1 MLVGRVFVA
10 AFLRLR
16 KSISDAIEADKQTLL
31 HEEFTMATKQEISGK
46 WNSIVGSVKKKY
58 GEITDNE
65 LKQVEGDLDKL
76 AGLVQQ
82 KTGQSRDQI
91 EAYFDECCASADS
104 VMGQVANY
112 ASEAGQTIRDGY
124 DATAEQA
131 RRSYQTSVKS
141 MSRHPLESAG
151 VALGVG
157 LLVGLF
163 VGISIG
169 GQRERE
175 LSWRDRW
182 SR

>member
-1 MLVGRVFVA
+1 MLHRSVFIA
-10 AFLRLR
+10 PLLGLR
-16 KSISDAIEADKQTLL
+16 KNISHAVGADNQSLL
-31 HEEFTMATKQEISGK
+31 HEEFMMATKQEISGK

-58 GEITDNE
+58 GEITDND
-65 LKQVEGDLDKL
+65 LKQVEGDLNKL

-82 KTGQSRDQI
+82 KTGQSREQI

-112 ASEAGQTIRDGY
+112 ASDAGQAVRDGY

-131 RRSYQTSVKS
+131 RRSYETSVKS